1 MTLPAGMMLLW
12 KAKCLRC
19 QARPWVVAVAGCAV
33 MSCISWT
40 FRCSG
45 VMYVAFLH
53 DFHMTRKQAAWP
65 LALFSIA
72 SCLTGPIAGL
82 LAHHVAMQKL
92 CLLATVGAAVSVIMS
107 SFSCSIMEIS
117 VWLGVVQGICCS
129 FHYTLTSPLVA
140 SFFDQHITTAMGI
153 LYMGP
158 AIGSFIMIPLFGWC
172 YREYG
177 LRGTFLIFS
186 GITMHAIPFLLLM
199 HDPPAADRESRTD
212 IEVKVDASCCQESAE
227 SALLESE
234 NIALSLVAKA
244 THVFRRPIFY
254 VITIS
259 NVAIG
264 YCNTT
269 VLSVIMDYA
278 IDQGVPEVTAMAI
291 LNVVNVGDLVGR
303 VGSGWITDRGIVSRS
318 QMMLFEYVTL
328 GVLVCSLAA
337 ACGAVPL
344 MAMMFLYACT
354 TGSTLV
360 LFTNVIKDYL
370 GAEWMPLASGWMMF
384 FGGWTLLT
392 GPSLVGYFRDNIGT
406 YVPMFV
412 FIGLSCFSCAAM
424 WAIVAA
430 QEYWTAA
437 RRSRQQQTREI
448 TNQGDVT
455 LLCGNGCFS
464 AVEQLQSKPM
474 ATG

>member
-1 MTLPAGMMLLW
+1 METNKTFRGAFEQDRGSLNDEEQSQIYAKNAMWFLCTVHADRLSDICARLQHDAVVEVRRLALPRPTLGGGRGRLRCHELHFVDVSVLGCDVRGLPARLPHDAETG
-12 KAKCLRC
+12 CL
-19 QARPWVVAVAGCAV
+19 AAG
-33 MSCISWT
+33 SLQHRI
-40 FRCSG
+40 
-45 VMYVAFLH
+45 
-53 DFHMTRKQAAWP
+53 
-65 LALFSIA
+65 
-72 SCLTGPIAGL
+72 
-82 LAHHVAMQKL
+82 
-92 CLLATVGAAVSVIMS
+92 VS
-107 SFSCSIMEIS
+107 
-117 VWLGVVQGICCS
+117 
-129 FHYTLTSPLVA
+129 H

-172 YREYG
+172 YKEYG

-199 HDPPAADRESRTD
+199 HNPAPTGREGRTD
-212 IEVKVDASCCQESAE
+212 VEVKVDANCCQESTD
-227 SALLESE
+227 SSLLESE
-234 NIALSLVAKA
+234 NLALSLVAKA

-337 ACGAVPL
+337 ACGVVPL

-370 GAEWMPLASGWMMF
+370 GSEWMPLASGWMMF

-392 GPSLVGYFRDNIGT
+392 GPSLVGYFRDNIGS
-406 YVPMFV
+406 YVPMFI

-430 QEYWTAA
+430 QEYWTAV
-437 RRSRQQQTREI
+437 RRSKEQQTRDALG
-448 TNQGDVT
+448 QVDVT
-455 LLCGNGCFS
+455 LLCANGHFS
-464 AVEQLQSKPM
+464 TVEQLQSKPM